1 MRHALKQDIL
11 LKIHSAFRAVDM
23 LYAGALFQSQLRLA
37 VGTAQVAVG
46 LEVPHL
52 HILALEKIRYRRID
66 VDEAVVLIQSLVDI
80 GGQRAEHRQRP
91 QHQYQDNKDRT
102 ADKEVDEVDHRRND
116 PDKGIQFVVSVAA
129 LHELSRF
136 LYEIT
141 QSTHPLR
148 KADISIASLPL
159 IVTYRSV
166 IFKKIIPLRY

>member
-37 VGTAQVAVG
+37 VGTAQIAVG

-102 ADKEVDEVDHRRND
+102 ADKEVDEVDHRRDD

-148 KADISIASLPL
+148 KADISVASLPL